1 MNINGSIIKKRFDNV
16 PVYLRNTVFVSV
28 INPSVFNV
36 FVEGPAEILNR
47 LQPSEIYGIIDLSE
61 SEPGSY
67 QIKPKPVTPDEITV
81 LQQWP
86 TVSLWVKPELLDKQ
100 QNANSNLFLD

>member
-1 MNINGSIIKKRFDNV
+1 M
-16 PVYLRNTVFVSV
+16 SV

-47 LQPSEIYGIIDLSE
+47 LEPSEIYGIIDLSE

-67 QIKPKPVTPDEITV
+67 QIKPKPVTPDENYSTPAMAYGFT
-81 LQQWP
+81 LGQ
-86 TVSLWVKPELLDKQ
+86 
-100 QNANSNLFLD
+100 A